1 MTPTE
6 FFRDLNKNTM
16 SIVEDFYA
24 PDATLVDPLGEIQG
38 AKRIRA
44 YYAYQYNNVL
54 EISWDME
61 PEIVSGD
68 QRVLFW
74 KMNLRT
80 KNLNGGEPF
89 SVPGSSRFRLDP
101 QGKVLFH
108 QDYFDVGAFVYER
121 VPVLKNVIFYLKS
134 KLKKGLENAEG

>member
-1 MTPTE
+1 
-6 FFRDLNKNTM
+6 
-16 SIVEDFYA
+16 
-24 PDATLVDPLGEIQG
+24 
-38 AKRIRA
+38 
-44 YYAYQYNNVL
+44 VL